1 MNAVIPEYDIRILK
15 VGSCLS
21 VSSKS
26 TLTYHIGC
34 TPEAEIQFRVSANTG
49 SGFFSKE
56 WVALDAMRQAFVGKP
71 TFTSPVLYPLFR
83 GKSVNAHGF
92 MLAVLRNEGLVT
104 ATDKGRD
111 YEYTEP
117 DGYMD
122 ALKTLIDSKVEL
134 NADATPPKA
143 TKKKAPPQ

>member
-1 MNAVIPEYDIRILK
+1 MNTVISDIRLLK

-21 VSSKS
+21 LSGKS

-34 TPEAEIQFRVSANTG
+34 TPEAEIQFRVYANSG

-56 WVALDAMRQAFVGKP
+56 WISLNVMRQEFANK
-71 TFTSPVLYPLFR
+71 TIFTSYALYPLFR
-83 GKSVNAHGF
+83 GKSVNTHGF
-92 MLAVLRNEGLVT
+92 LLVVLQNEGLVT
-104 ATDKGRD
+104 AKDKGRN

-117 DGYMD
+117 TGYMD
-122 ALKTLIDSKVEL
+122 ALKALIDSTIEL
-134 NADATPPKA
+134 NADAKPQKA